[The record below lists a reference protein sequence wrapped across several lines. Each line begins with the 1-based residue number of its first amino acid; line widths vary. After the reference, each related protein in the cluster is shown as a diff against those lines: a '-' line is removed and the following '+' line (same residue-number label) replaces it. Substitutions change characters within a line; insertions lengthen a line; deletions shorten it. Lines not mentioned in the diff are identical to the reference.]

1 MLGKLKLNLFRL
13 EIKWFSEPLS
23 AQAANIYKIQF
34 MKLIIIKTIDL
45 NIAACSMA
53 VHYFEFF
60 AIWAWGA
67 NVIVWF
73 GII

>member
-1 MLGKLKLNLFRL
+1 
-13 EIKWFSEPLS
+13 
-23 AQAANIYKIQF
+23 

-45 NIAACSMA
+45 NIVAQWLYIILNS
-53 VHYFEFF
+53 F